1 MKRVA
6 GVTVDSFNAML
17 GTGELQLR
25 PEEAWMMSSGRL
37 RLCQL
42 DGEEAGRRGGE
53 AAAAAARAC
62 YAKNHTTDQKTGV
75 KRAPQR
81 AELHERN
88 CPQRRLLEVQRAI
101 TNNLRVR
108 VVSGEGA
115 AAKGS
120 KKRAAPSDDAE
131 GAPGK
136 RAAASEE

>member
-1 MKRVA
+1 MSFEARPTKRCHPCTIASVH
-6 GVTVDSFNAML
+6 
-17 GTGELQLR
+17 R
-25 PEEAWMMSSGRL
+25 
-37 RLCQL
+37 C
-42 DGEEAGRRGGE
+42 
-53 AAAAAARAC
+53 
-62 YAKNHTTDQKTGV
+62 
-75 KRAPQR
+75 